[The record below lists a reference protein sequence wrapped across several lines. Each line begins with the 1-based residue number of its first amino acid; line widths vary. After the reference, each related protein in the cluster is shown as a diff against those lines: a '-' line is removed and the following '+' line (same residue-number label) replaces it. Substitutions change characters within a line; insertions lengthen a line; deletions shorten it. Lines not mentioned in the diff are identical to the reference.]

1 MQRVLELGQ
10 CGPDVHELV
19 GGKAAGLGSMLAMGL
34 NVPPGFVVTTDAFR
48 SSLAADLRRE
58 IDSRL
63 AAARSPEEVREASVR
78 IRELFTADHIGP
90 DLRAEILGAYA
101 KLGDESMPVAVR
113 SSATAEDLAD
123 ASFAGQQD
131 TYLWMRGSAAVLDAV
146 ARCWGSL
153 FTPQVIE
160 YRRRLE
166 VDTSD
171 LAMAV
176 VVQTM
181 VPADAAGVMMTL
193 DPVTGDRSA
202 VYVEAS
208 YGLGEGVVKGDVS
221 SDSFWVPSDDPDA
234 VRSEIRTKTHAHR
247 FDETAGGVRLLP
259 VDPDLQQRPAIT
271 TAEAV
276 QIANLGR
283 RLEQAL
289 GGPQDVEWA
298 LAGAPGT
305 TRELFLLQTRAE
317 TVWSRRAA
325 DPAPGSTAPS
335 RRDVDPDEVTL
346 LHGHSARDGLW
357 TVTNMAE
364 AIPGVTTP
372 MSWSIWLPVSEFV
385 NRNHYR
391 FIGALSRAEALL
403 PHRTQD
409 WIVGVFYGRVALRI
423 DLLADWADRVPGTSG
438 QDLINQFFTTLPGT
452 VSTGSSRK
460 RHFRTR
466 LRTPAVY
473 LLVPRWM
480 RANRTAVEAF
490 WRTAVA
496 ELSTAGPQ
504 RTAEILDEA
513 VERFQRSLALQV
525 NLTQGAF
532 LRTAKMLRQVAEGT
546 GVSPN
551 DIIGGS
557 GGHEETALVDDMWS
571 CSRGEMDVSEFLSR
585 HGYHG
590 WREGELSNRSWRED
604 PSMVLQQIETY
615 RSLPDTDAPHLSAER
630 RVQQNRALRRQLIA
644 GLPRS
649 RRLRARV
656 VLALALHYAP
666 MRGVSKAAFMQ
677 ALDVVRS
684 AVRRMGQHL
693 AAQGDI
699 AEPEDVFFLTLDEV
713 RNLRVPNGRDL
724 VEERKELRRR
734 YEAVDVPDAW
744 LGVPEPQSMIPD
756 EALDTVNGTAASPG
770 VVEGLARVVL
780 EPSQARV
787 EPGEILFARD
797 TDPAWASL
805 MFLSSA
811 LVADIGGVMSHT
823 AVVARELGIPCVV
836 NTKVATRHIRTGDRV
851 RVDGGAGTVEL
862 LARGVDSP

>member
-1 MQRVLELGQ
+1 
-10 CGPDVHELV
+10 
-19 GGKAAGLGSMLAMGL
+19 
-34 NVPPGFVVTTDAFR
+34 
-48 SSLAADLRRE
+48 
-58 IDSRL
+58 
-63 AAARSPEEVREASVR
+63 
-78 IRELFTADHIGP
+78 
-90 DLRAEILGAYA
+90 
-101 KLGDESMPVAVR
+101 
-113 SSATAEDLAD
+113 
-123 ASFAGQQD
+123 
-131 TYLWMRGSAAVLDAV
+131 
-146 ARCWGSL
+146 
-153 FTPQVIE
+153 
-160 YRRRLE
+160 
-166 VDTSD
+166 
-171 LAMAV
+171 
-176 VVQTM
+176 M

-744 LGVPEPQSMIPD
+744 LGVPEPQSMTPD

>member
-1 MQRVLELGQ
+1 MQRVLELGH
-10 CGPDVHELV
+10 CRPDVHELV

-101 KLGDESMPVAVR
+101 KLGDESTPVAVR

-744 LGVPEPQSMIPD
+744 LGVPEPQSMTPD